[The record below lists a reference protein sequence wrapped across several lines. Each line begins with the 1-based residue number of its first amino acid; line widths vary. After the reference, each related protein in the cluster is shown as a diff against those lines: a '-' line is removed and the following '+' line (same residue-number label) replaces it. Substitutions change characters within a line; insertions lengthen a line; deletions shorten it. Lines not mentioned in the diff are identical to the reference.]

1 MLSLPPRLGGIG
13 VVNPCNAAEQIPA
26 QSINCKEISSP
37 LIQTIQ
43 QRGNENPEDVILSQ
57 QNLKCKTRQQN
68 HQELSN
74 LANKIKATLP
84 QKLSTAMENTSVK
97 GASSLLTVVSIEE
110 LGFKLHKQA
119 FRDALCLRYG
129 WPLSCIL
136 SHGACGVPF
145 SVNHAFS
152 CPKGGFPTI
161 RHNQIRDLLVEL
173 LSEVC
178 PCVSVE
184 PALQPLSGESIH
196 RRSAIEDNARLD
208 ACARN
213 FWDKSRSTTSFD
225 VKVFNALAV
234 LNSSSSASSCF
245 RKHKLDKRR
254 KYRQGVCN

>member
-213 FWDKSRSTTSFD
+213 F
-225 VKVFNALAV
+225 
-234 LNSSSSASSCF
+234 
-245 RKHKLDKRR
+245 
-254 KYRQGVCN
+254 